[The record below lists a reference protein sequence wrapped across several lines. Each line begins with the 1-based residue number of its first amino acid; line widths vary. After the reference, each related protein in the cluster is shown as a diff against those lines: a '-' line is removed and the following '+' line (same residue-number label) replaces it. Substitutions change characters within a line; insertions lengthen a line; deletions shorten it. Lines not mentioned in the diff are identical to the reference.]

1 MKKYIKFIEN
11 KIGSRRV
18 KTKERR
24 RKYNDKIERR
34 REIKGQKGRGKVGK
48 KCNHRC
54 KLIGRSFFKYIYI
67 YQVFFFFLVGPI
79 PE

>member
-1 MKKYIKFIEN
+1 MGKIWIKLKKYIKFIEN

-34 REIKGQKGRGKVGK
+34 GEIKGQKGRGKVEK
-48 KCNHRC
+48 
-54 KLIGRSFFKYIYI
+54 S
-67 YQVFFFFLVGPI
+67 VTVGVN
-79 PE
+79 